1 MNHYGHSGI
10 LTIPR
15 SVLPM
20 LQLFTPIEDDR
31 HTKGETIQ
39 LTNNDGTGMGHNEPR
54 RLRM

>member
-1 MNHYGHSGI
+1 MNDYGHSGI

-39 LTNNDGTGMGHNEPR
+39 LTNNGGTGMDHEPR